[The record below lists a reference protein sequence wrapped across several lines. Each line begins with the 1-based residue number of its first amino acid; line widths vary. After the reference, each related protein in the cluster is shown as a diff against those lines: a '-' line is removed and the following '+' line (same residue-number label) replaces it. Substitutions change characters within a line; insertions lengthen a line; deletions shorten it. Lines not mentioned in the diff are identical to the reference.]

1 MPIEINKLRI
11 MGLKNFT
18 LLGVFSAMLA
28 LPVMAQDAS
37 TNSEEVN
44 YNKLPEEYWPLSSQV
59 KKKHQDQLEAYINGD
74 TLYSPRLKRQV
85 ALGLAGGLSSISG
98 DVKSVGG
105 WGASFFVRHNISYI
119 LSARYEFGFYRSWG
133 QNYEMRSLGGVAL
146 RNNTNY
152 YPNSAYRDNK
162 YNEHGITF
170 AFDNYKTDIMDLQA
184 SLLINLTN
192 IMMMH
197 RKQHRFNLYA
207 HFGGGIMNYKTWVDA
222 LDDNGNPYNYN
233 YIATQIPAMDKDSKR
248 GSQVAPNER
257 SDVRKYLYDNV
268 YNARPRGRDYET
280 AGEGHKNEE
289 ALFDRVTNFVAS
301 GGLGVEA
308 LVGKKKRVSLG
319 LEHRVTF
326 TNDDLLD
333 GVRWSEQGDLT
344 RDFDTYHYVS
354 GRVSFFLGNKEKRA
368 IPMWW
373 DNPTSTYLRKYEA
386 PGDHFRDSDN
396 DGVDDFYDVEADT
409 KADCPVDSKG
419 RLLDSDGDGCPDC
432 EDPEPFSSP
441 LLPIVDCKNVY
452 DGFATKECC
461 DEKAKGAGIP
471 AVLPVVAFAPDRYGI
486 AKDQF
491 GELDQIAKLMQEN
504 PDKTVVVK
512 GISRSTKNVKY
523 NEQLAWLRANAA
535 VDYLVEKYG
544 ISRDRFII
552 EYEGQTIKSEGG
564 EFEKFQNNRA
574 EFRFAEDGETGSSNP
589 PAPHPGYKAGKE

>member
-1 MPIEINKLRI
+1 
-11 MGLKNFT
+11 MGLRKFT
-18 LLGVFSAMLA
+18 LLGVFSTLVA
-28 LPVMAQDAS
+28 LPVFGQDA
-37 TNSEEVN
+37 TNSSEEVN
-44 YNKLPEEYWPLSSQV
+44 YNRLPEEYWPLASQV

-74 TLYSPRLKRQV
+74 TLYAPRVRRQV
-85 ALGLAGGLSSISG
+85 ALGIAGGLGSISG

-105 WGASFFVRHNISYI
+105 FGTSLFVRHNISYI

-133 QNYEMRSLGGVAL
+133 QNYELRSLGGPAL
-146 RNNTNY
+146 RNNTSV
-152 YPNSAYRDNK
+152 YPNEVYRNAK
-162 YNEHGITF
+162 YNEAGVTS
-170 AFDNYKTDIMDLQA
+170 AFDNYKTDILDLQA
-184 SLLINLTN
+184 SLLVNLTN

-207 HFGGGIMNYKTWVDA
+207 HVGGGVMNYKTWVDA
-222 LDDNGNPYNYN
+222 LDGNGLPYQYET
-233 YIATQIPAMDKDSKR
+233 IAAGIPERQADSDRGAQI
-248 GSQVAPNER
+248 APGER
-257 SDVRKYLYDNV
+257 RDVRKYLYDNV
-268 YNARPRGRDYET
+268 YGSRPRGRDYESV
-280 AGEGHKNEE
+280 GEGHKNEKNI
-289 ALFDRVTNFVAS
+289 FDRVSNFVMS

-308 LVGKKKRVSLG
+308 LVGKKERVSVG

-344 RDFDTYHYVS
+344 RDDDTYHYVS
-354 GRVSFFLGNKEKRA
+354 ARLSFFLGKKDKRA

-386 PGDHFRDSDN
+386 PGDHLKDTDG
-396 DGVDDFYDVEADT
+396 DGVDDFYDVEPNT

-432 EDPEPFSSP
+432 EDPEPYSSP

-461 DEKAKGAGIP
+461 DEKGKGTGIP

-486 AKDQF
+486 SKDQF
-491 GELDQIAKLMQEN
+491 GELDQVAKIMQDN
-504 PDKTVVVK
+504 PDATIVVK

-523 NEQLAWLRANAA
+523 NEQLAWLRANET

-552 EYEGQTIKSEGG
+552 QYTGETIKSEGG
-564 EFEKFQNNRA
+564 EFEKFQNNRV
-574 EFRFAEDGETGSSNP
+574 EFRIAEEGEAGSSNP